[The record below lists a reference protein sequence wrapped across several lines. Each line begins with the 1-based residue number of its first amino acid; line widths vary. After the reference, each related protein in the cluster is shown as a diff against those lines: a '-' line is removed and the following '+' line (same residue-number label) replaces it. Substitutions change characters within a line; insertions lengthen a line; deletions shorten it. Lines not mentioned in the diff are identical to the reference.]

1 MQDTIT
7 IQKYLESLNEAQTRA
22 VENLEGPQ
30 LVLAGAGT
38 GKTKVLTSRIAH
50 IILTGRAYPSQI
62 LSVTFTNKAAKEMLH
77 RVSSLVQPEGI
88 WLGTFHSIAARILR
102 KHADLV
108 GLSSNYNIVD
118 SDEQI
123 KLVKS
128 ILISLHI
135 DDKKYPP
142 KLISGQIQRW
152 KDLGL
157 TIDKIASHDIT
168 NDIMSVAYKVYQ
180 EYQPR
185 LLVIGSVDFADLLLY
200 NIELFTKHLDVLA
213 YYHNKFKYILVDEYQ
228 DTNISQYI
236 WLRILAQRDKNIC
249 CVGDED
255 QSIYGWRGA
264 EIGNIL
270 RFEQDFPNAKIVK
283 LEQNYRSTNHILSVA
298 TKVISHNK
306 MRLGKELWTDI
317 SGGSKVKLISCD
329 DDRGESRFVAQEIL
343 TLKRNSD
350 IKLSDVAILV
360 RAGFQTRAFEECFM
374 SYGINYKVIGGLKFY
389 ERMEVKDVI
398 AYIRVAMR
406 FDDDLA
412 FERIINVPKRSIG
425 DTSVKELKQYAESQ
439 KLSLFRAIEKLAQN
453 GELKTRVKSSLTK
466 LISQFHNWHDLFDTH
481 HHVRVVEMM
490 LNESGYFD
498 MWKMDKS
505 PEAETRIEN
514 IREILKALGEF
525 NNITEFLH
533 HVTLVTDIDEKDSS
547 NLVSIM
553 TLHAAKGLEFDNVFL
568 PGWEEGIFP
577 HQRALDEVGGSGLEE
592 ERRLAYVGITRAKK
606 NLYISHVDYRRIY
619 NQIQTQRASR
629 FISELPEDNVE
640 VVIWD

>member
-7 IQKYLESLNEAQTRA
+7 IQKYLESLNEAQIRA

-50 IILTGRAYPSQI
+50 IILSGKAYPSQI

-77 RVSSLVQPEGI
+77 RVSGLVNSEGI
-88 WLGTFHSIAARILR
+88 WLGTFHSIAAKILR
-102 KHADLV
+102 KHAELV

-118 SDEQI
+118 GEEQI

-142 KLISGQIQRW
+142 KLISGHIQRW
-152 KDLGL
+152 KDLCL
-157 TIDKIASHDIT
+157 TIDKIAI
-168 NDIMSVAYKVYQ
+168 NDIVNDVMSVAYKVYQ
-180 EYQPR
+180 QYQPR

-200 NIELFTKHLDVLA
+200 NIELFTKHTDILN

-236 WLRILAQRDKNIC
+236 WLKMLAQKNKNIC

-270 RFEQDFPNAKIVK
+270 RFEQDFPNAKITK
-283 LEQNYRSTNHILSVA
+283 LEQNYRSSNHILSVA
-298 TKVISHNK
+298 TRVISHNK

-317 SGGSKVKLISCD
+317 SGGSKVKLVSCE

-343 TLKRNSD
+343 TLKRNED

-374 SYGINYKVIGGLKFY
+374 SYGINYRVIGGLKFY
-389 ERMEVKDVI
+389 DRMEVKDVI
-398 AYIRVAMR
+398 AYIRVAIR

-412 FERIINVPKRSIG
+412 LERIINVPKRAIG
-425 DTSVKELKQYAESQ
+425 DATVKELKQYGELQ
-439 KLSLFRAIEKLAQN
+439 KLSLFRSIEKLAANN
-453 GELKTRVKSSLTK
+453 GLKTRVRSNLTK
-466 LISQFHNWHDLFDTH
+466 LIEQFHRWHDLFETH
-481 HHVRVVEMM
+481 HHIKVIEMI
-490 LNESGYFD
+490 LQESGYFE

-514 IREILKALGEF
+514 IREILRALGEF

-533 HVTLVTDIDEKDSS
+533 HVTLVTDIDQKDSG

-553 TLHAAKGLEFDNVFL
+553 TLHAAKGLEFDNIFL

-577 HQRALDEVGGSGLEE
+577 HQRSLSELGTAALEE

-619 NQIQTQRASR
+619 NQIQTQRPSR
-629 FISELPEDNVE
+629 FIEELPENNIE
-640 VVIWD
+640 LVIWT